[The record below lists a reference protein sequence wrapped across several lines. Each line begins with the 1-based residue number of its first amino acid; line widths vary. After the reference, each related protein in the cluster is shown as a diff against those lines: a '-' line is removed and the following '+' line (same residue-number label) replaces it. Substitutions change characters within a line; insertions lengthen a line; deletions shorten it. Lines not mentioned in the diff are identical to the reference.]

1 MGHMQLRAAWAEPAD
16 ANPRMLAGGLRVET
30 TVLPEQCGRRSRAGD
45 RLSMHYRGTLE
56 ATGESTALS
65 PLPLIFSYKSEKS
78 LCGAGEQF
86 DSSYDRSEPFEFVLG
101 QGNVIAGWDAG
112 LTDMCQGESRTLV
125 IPAALAYGERG
136 AGGVIPP
143 GATLR
148 FEVELLEILQ

>member
-1 MGHMQLRAAWAEPAD
+1 MFSLCAFVGWVTGVMGHMQLRAAWAEPAD

-56 ATGESTALS
+56 AT
-65 PLPLIFSYKSEKS
+65 
-78 LCGAGEQF
+78 GEQF

>member
-45 RLSMHYRGTLE
+45 RLSMHYLGTLE
-56 ATGESTALS
+56 ATGE
-65 PLPLIFSYKSEKS
+65 K
-78 LCGAGEQF
+78 F
-86 DSSYDRSEPFEFVLG
+86 DSSYDRNEPFEFVLG
-101 QGNVIAGWDAG
+101 QGQVIAGWDEG
-112 LTDMCQGESRTLV
+112 LTHMCQGESRTLV

-148 FEVELLEILQ
+148 FQVELLEIL

>member
-45 RLSMHYRGTLE
+45 RLSMHYRGALE
-56 ATGESTALS
+56 AT
-65 PLPLIFSYKSEKS
+65 
-78 LCGAGEQF
+78 GEQF

-101 QGNVIAGWDAG
+101 QGDVITGWDAG